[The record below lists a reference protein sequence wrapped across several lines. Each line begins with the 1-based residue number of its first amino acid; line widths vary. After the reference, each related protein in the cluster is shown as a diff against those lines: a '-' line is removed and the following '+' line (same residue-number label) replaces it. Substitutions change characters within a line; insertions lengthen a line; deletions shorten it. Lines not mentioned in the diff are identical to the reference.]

1 MIEPKRKKPVP
12 WQPNAFLIG
21 LRSPRAPETAPEHF
35 LVNSAR
41 QVILRAWVSSLHEVR
56 KIKD

>member
-1 MIEPKRKKPVP
+1 MIEPKRKKPLV
-12 WQPNAFLIG
+12 WQPPMFLLG
-21 LRSPRAPETAPEHF
+21 LRGVRLPETAPEHF

-41 QVILRAWVSSLHEVR
+41 ATIMRAWVSSLHEVR